1 MSGVWDLIWFEK
13 SRKISGSHKKFPKNL
28 ASYINSFTTWCDFLC
43 NRYMAASK
51 KRVIK
56 SLDALNEELKDLM
69 RHQYPNGY
77 EGSITRIV
85 TGKKE
90 PIFVFPLETDEAV
103 YLIKLPATKNSDGEY
118 DVEPAE
124 KGEFTPKKGV
134 RAAADDEFG
143 DNSEDNFDAEREGE
157 GDSDSEEESSDSE
170 YDEEKGNKRGREAS
184 YDPDFD
190 G

>member
-1 MSGVWDLIWFEK
+1 
-13 SRKISGSHKKFPKNL
+13 
-28 ASYINSFTTWCDFLC
+28 
-43 NRYMAASK
+43 MAGSK

-56 SLDALNEELKDLM
+56 SLDALNEDLKDLM

-85 TGKKE
+85 NAKKE

-124 KGEFTPKKGV
+124 KGEFMPTKAE
-134 RAAADDEFG
+134 RSNDDEFG
-143 DNSEDNFDAEREGE
+143 DGAEDNFEGERE
-157 GDSDSEEESSDSE
+157 EE
-170 YDEEKGNKRGREAS
+170 
-184 YDPDFD
+184 
-190 G
+190 